1 MGSAFHYHSSIT
13 HIAPWEQKIY
23 SRLFY
28 NRAMFP
34 ATRIRNDLNRLY
46 QQYATLAVTYI
57 WEDLFRRRRREHVP
71 WLEKE
76 IRL

>member
-1 MGSAFHYHSSIT
+1 MGAEDLLAFVLQSG
-13 HIAPWEQKIY
+13 
-23 SRLFY
+23 
-28 NRAMFP
+28 AMFP